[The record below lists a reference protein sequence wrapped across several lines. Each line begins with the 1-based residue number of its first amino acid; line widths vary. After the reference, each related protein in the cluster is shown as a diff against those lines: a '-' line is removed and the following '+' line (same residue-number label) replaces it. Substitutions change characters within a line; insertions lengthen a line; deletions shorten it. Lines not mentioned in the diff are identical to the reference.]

1 MIVGLGSPEALQ
13 VKFRCLLGVTITDCG
28 GTLIRFGG
36 AESRMR
42 ILHYISLLNAN
53 HVKKI
58 FMRSED
64 SWNTDSQQ
72 FHKEEKKNK
81 NKKQQP
87 RLNNVEGLMGSKPP
101 SDNGISNVN
110 AYNYKQTLKT

>member
-1 MIVGLGSPEALQ
+1 VSVGLGSPEALQ

-42 ILHYISLLNAN
+42 ILHYMSLLNAN
-53 HVKKI
+53 HVRI
-58 FMRSED
+58 FMRSEG

-81 NKKQQP
+81 TKKQP

-110 AYNYKQTLKT
+110 AYNYKQPLKI